1 MPAGHVSA
9 RSTLEALVAPFARS
23 QQRPLSKARGAPGVW
38 LRARERKQRV
48 GREKGEERARVDG
61 DDGGGV
67 LIDGSLI

>member
-1 MPAGHVSA
+1 M
-9 RSTLEALVAPFARS
+9 R
-23 QQRPLSKARGAPGVW
+23 

-61 DDGGGV
+61 GGV

>member
-23 QQRPLSKARGAPGVW
+23 QRPLLKARGAPGVW

-61 DDGGGV
+61 DGGGV

>member
-9 RSTLEALVAPFARS
+9 RSTLEALAAPFARS
-23 QQRPLSKARGAPGVW
+23 LATPDVW

-48 GREKGEERARVDG
+48 GREKAEERARVDG
-61 DDGGGV
+61 DGGGV